1 MYCGEK
7 RATTHKGEDEHLRGK
22 PRLAQLSRRPSQL
35 LDQERKRTEPGCHVA
50 WPLSPLRQHIAPAAM
65 AVRPAG
71 GQLQVESGA
80 EGQRQRSRTAPAT
93 CSDQQPSL
101 SLSVYN
107 MALICLTGE
116 MTKGDLSSGVGTP
129 NGPHLADWQRPL
141 SAAAPAVC
149 GGSARRAIGGQEPFE
164 LLDGSQ
170 SVIGAL
176 VAAERE
182 SRWHTASDTS
192 TAGDPARL
200 RASSSPA
207 ADSSQSLLAPC

>member
-1 MYCGEK
+1 
-7 RATTHKGEDEHLRGK
+7 
-22 PRLAQLSRRPSQL
+22 
-35 LDQERKRTEPGCHVA
+35 
-50 WPLSPLRQHIAPAAM
+50 
-65 AVRPAG
+65 
-71 GQLQVESGA
+71 
-80 EGQRQRSRTAPAT
+80 
-93 CSDQQPSL
+93 
-101 SLSVYN
+101 

-129 NGPHLADWQRPL
+129 NRPHLADWQRPL

-192 TAGDPARL
+192 TAGDGATGHPARL